1 MMYPLYTK
9 CAPSV
14 HRMYT
19 GCTVYTQCT
28 SIVHPIYTQCTS
40 NVHWVYSVHPLYT
53 QFTPSVHPL
62 YTGCTVYTH
71 WTPNL
76 HPVYIQC
83 TPNVHSPNEAR
94 MHCWTEPLLCKTR
107 LYNKIKKQL
116 NYKME
121 LQYIYSDETD
131 WFIQLEKYL
140 KRTLNIYNIMLVFQH
155 SAYFRK

>member
-1 MMYPLYTK
+1 MKKGCNCKKTVIHNNHPMCSWCTHCTPN
-9 CAPSV
+9 V
-14 HRMYT
+14 HPVYI
-19 GCTVYTQCT
+19 GCTLG
-28 SIVHPIYTQCTS
+28 
-40 NVHWVYSVHPLYT
+40 VHPLYT
-53 QFTPSVHPL
+53 QFTPSVHPM

-71 WTPNL
+71 CTPNL

-94 MHCWTEPLLCKTR
+94 MHCWTEPLLCKTW

-131 WFIQLEKYL
+131 WFIQLQKYL